1 MFLLCL
7 LLWILFNG
15 RITTEILLFGIA
27 VSAAVYAVSCRLFG
41 YSIKKDLALG
51 RKFSRVVIL
60 FFVLMKEIIKSN
72 LAVVKAVYSRKQPD
86 PQYAEF
92 DTVLKKNGTR
102 VALADCITLTPG
114 TITAK
119 LDGEHYTIHC
129 LNQFM
134 VDGLEPEKR
143 VFTQQL
149 VKLDGNEEAQP

>member
-51 RKFSRVVIL
+51 RKFSRIVIL
-60 FFVLMKEIIKSN
+60 FFVLLREIIKSN

-114 TITAK
+114 TIT
-119 LDGEHYTIHC
+119 LECDEQTTVVHC
-129 LNQFM
+129 LDQSM
-134 VDGLEPEKR
+134 GEGLEGSEMEK
-143 VFTQQL
+143 QIG
-149 VKLDGNEEAQP
+149 KIE